1 MQNRIRNFFYLLIC
15 YFYIILVNYNIY
27 GATAAGIL
35 LGFNGAVTIKGANG
49 GMILNPA
56 LRQRLYN
63 GDKITT
69 GNGGSARALIRNGD
83 VVMIAE
89 NSQFTFRESL
99 RESDDGEIKHPDML
113 ELVAGKVRII
123 LKKISR
129 EESDFEV
136 VTPTALCGVRG
147 TDFIVLV
154 RNLQETDVL
163 VIEGNVEVRNRGATE
178 PGEPVYASAGEMA
191 VVKEDMDVPEIRKTD
206 KSDIEQF
213 LEGVELLNFRRETE
227 DSDMIFPDNT
237 LYKSLAKVSERES
250 QHDEQIYMYGPSKDM
265 LLPGL
270 VEMISLKK
278 KLKAPPPISPPPPP

>member
-1 MQNRIRNFFYLLIC
+1 MQNWIRNFFCLLIC

-35 LGFNGAVTIKGANG
+35 LGFNGDVTIEGANG
-49 GMILNPA
+49 GVILNPA

-69 GNGGSARALIRNGD
+69 GNKGSARALIRNGD
-83 VVMIAE
+83 VIMIAE
-89 NSQFTFRESL
+89 NSQFTFKESFK
-99 RESDDGEIKHPDML
+99 ESRDGEIKHPDML
-113 ELVAGKVRII
+113 ELVAGKVRVIV
-123 LKKISR
+123 KKISG

-154 RNLQETDVL
+154 RNSHETDVL
-163 VIEGNVEVRNRGATE
+163 VIEGNVEVRNRWRIE
-178 PGEPVYASAGEMA
+178 PAVPVSASAGEMA
-191 VVKEDMDVPEIRKTD
+191 VVKEDIDIPEIRKTD
-206 KSDIEQF
+206 KSEIDLYLDGVDF
-213 LEGVELLNFRRETE
+213 LKFRRETE
-227 DSDMIFPDNT
+227 NADLIFPDNT
-237 LYKSLAKVSERES
+237 LYKSLAKTSESES
-250 QHDEQIYMYGPSKDM
+250 QHDEELYMYGPSKDM

-278 KLKAPPPISPPPPP
+278 KLKVPPPIAPPPPP